1 MEKDTNLKKF
11 IKTTIREFLNENY
24 YTTPPTFE
32 RLKDMD
38 GLREYSNDNYK
49 IVRFAYDD
57 EGNNGFALL
66 DMKNKK
72 IISWSLTGS
81 SEFRKFKELGNF

>member
-1 MEKDTNLKKF
+1 MERDKKLKNF

-24 YTTPPTFE
+24 HTTPPTFE
-32 RLKDMD
+32 RLKNMD
-38 GLREYSNDNYK
+38 GVKGYSNNNYK

-57 EGNNGFALL
+57 EGSNGFALL